1 MRRKK
6 KDLCYY
12 DDQSNLN
19 KLMNQIS
26 KTEHDVILYLIILFV
41 DDDDESM
48 YLSVTIRTE
57 K

>member
-6 KDLCYY
+6 KDLCRY

-57 K
+57 